1 MEIQTKNNAGNRRL
15 NSFHPSLFLVI
26 RSQKNCNFGS
36 MYNTLLLLLLFEPH
50 FAIKK
55 VDKSARIA
63 LWKANKLFVLE
74 RQ

>member
-1 MEIQTKNNAGNRRL
+1 
-15 NSFHPSLFLVI
+15 
-26 RSQKNCNFGS
+26 
-36 MYNTLLLLLLFEPH
+36 MYNILLLLLFEPH